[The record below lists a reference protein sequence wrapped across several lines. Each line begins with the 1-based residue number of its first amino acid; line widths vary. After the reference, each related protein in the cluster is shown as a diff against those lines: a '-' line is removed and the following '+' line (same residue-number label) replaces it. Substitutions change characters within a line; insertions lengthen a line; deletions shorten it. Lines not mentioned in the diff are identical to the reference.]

1 MKIKSLSKNFTSR
14 SFLSKKTTNVLN
26 NISFSLNKGEVLGI
40 IGPNGA
46 GKTTLFK
53 IILGLIEP
61 SSGEVAINNR
71 VNKYFAYINTNSRS
85 FYWRLSTRDNLIF
98 HGKLLNLSNNEIEK
112 SIVELSNKFEIEN
125 VLDIPFMKLSSGQMQ
140 TMSIIRGLLK
150 KPDYLILD
158 EATTSLDIQKSN
170 RILIEIKQFII
181 KNNIPTIWCSHD
193 IEEVE
198 FMCNKFSILNKGEL
212 QILSRNDFKNY
223 KKKLSHYC
231 FEIKKQD
238 LKKLASIK
246 KVKILSEFKNS
257 SIVKFEEFIDLK
269 DNLKLFVNNDIDVI
283 EIFNKKNIDY

>member
-1 MKIKSLSKNFTSR
+1 MKIKSLSK
-14 SFLSKKTTNVLN
+14 SFPSQSFFNKKTSNVLN

-53 IILGLIEP
+53 IISGLIEP

-71 VNKYFAYINTNSRS
+71 FNKYFAYINTNSRS
-85 FYWRLSTRDNLIF
+85 FYWRLSTRDNFIF

-112 SIVELSNKFEIEN
+112 SIVELSNKFEVEN
-125 VLDIPFMKLSSGQMQ
+125 ILDIPFMKLSSGQMQ

-170 RILIEIKQFII
+170 RTLIEIKKFII

-198 FMCNKFSILNKGEL
+198 FMCNRFSILNKGEL
-212 QILSRNDFKNY
+212 QILSKNDFKNY

-238 LKKLASIK
+238 LRKLASIK

-257 SIVKFEEFIDLK
+257 SIVKFEESIDLK
-269 DNLKLFVNNDIDVI
+269 ENLKLFVNNDIDVI

>member
-1 MKIKSLSKNFTSR
+1 MKIKSLSKNFI
-14 SFLSKKTTNVLN
+14 SKIFFIKKNTNVLN

-53 IILGLIEP
+53 IISGLIEP
-61 SSGEVAINNR
+61 SSGEVDIDNR
-71 VNKYFAYINTNSRS
+71 ENKYFAYVNTNSRS
-85 FYWRLSTRDNLIF
+85 FYWRLSARDNLIF

-112 SIVELSNKFEIEN
+112 SIVELSNKFEVEN
-125 VLDIPFMKLSSGQMQ
+125 ILDIPFMKLSSGQMQ

-170 RILIEIKQFII
+170 RILIEIKKFII

-212 QILSRNDFKNY
+212 QILSKNDFKNY

-257 SIVKFEEFIDLK
+257 SIVKFEESIDLK